1 MALKTICIALR
12 ITFSEWNSDMSC
24 IRLIFILFL
33 VVKDSVSGTT
43 AGVAAGMPV
52 VGIATRNPGTSLI
65 NAGVSFVIKDFEDP
79 KLWEAL
85 EKLEKKPEAITVAI
99 ATSTPSNI

>member
-1 MALKTICIALR
+1 MALKTICIALT
-12 ITFSEWNSDMSC
+12 ITFSEWNSD
-24 IRLIFILFL
+24 IIFVLFL

-85 EKLEKKPEAITVAI
+85 EKLEKKPEATAEAITVAI
-99 ATSTPSNI
+99 ATPTPSNI